1 MTSSTAQFGSQRGPQ
16 PLASDKP
23 RSTLPVALSCHT
35 GLMRSI
41 APAPADYDR
50 ASQVTEKR

>member
-1 MTSSTAQFGSQRGPQ
+1 MTSSPAQFGPQRGPQ
-16 PLASDKP
+16 RLASDKP
-23 RSTLPVALSCHT
+23 GSALPAAMSCHT
-35 GLMRSI
+35 GPMRSI